1 MLNIYLARHG
11 QDQDNVNS
19 ILNGQRDMPLTEKG
33 IEQAKEV
40 GQKIKEAG
48 IIFDKVYTSPLQRT
62 RKTAEIIA
70 EIVKAPKPEVLHDL
84 IERDFGIMS
93 GKSHT
98 QIEEFCAP
106 NILKTETVTYFL
118 SPEGAETFPQLIER
132 ANRLIAE
139 LNEKHKDGNILLV
152 SHGDM
157 GKMIYCAYYKLDW
170 MEVLKMFHFGNSEV
184 LLLSPSSKA
193 ENTHSF
199 HIQQHNL

>member
-70 EIVKAPKPEVLHDL
+70 EIVNAHMPEVLQDL
-84 IERDFGIMS
+84 IERDFGIMT

-98 QIEEFCAP
+98 QIEELCAP
-106 NILKTETVTYFL
+106 DILKTDTVTYFL

-132 ANRLIAE
+132 AKRLIAE
-139 LNEKHKDGNILLV
+139 LNKKHENGNILLV

-170 MEVLKMFHFGNSEV
+170 KDLLKMFHFGNSEV
-184 LLLSPSSKA
+184 LLLSPSSNA
-193 ENTHSF
+193 DDTHSF